1 VIRKV
6 SLTDVA
12 VGLGV
17 GFGVGLGVGFAVGWG
32 VGFAVGLGVGVFVA
46 EGTALS
52 WAVDADWRGEA
63 ATSPPPDGDELP
75 WPKAVDARLGV
86 G

>member
-6 SLTDVA
+6 SVTGFG

-52 WAVDADWRGEA
+52 WAVDADCRGEA
-63 ATSPPPDGDELP
+63 ARSPPPNGDELP
-75 WPKAVDARLGV
+75 WPKAVDAWLGV